1 MSSCGII
8 THYIFSIAFLQ
19 KKKTAHVEVVVFYAE
34 VVMRISPVATSLRLI
49 QQTILPHKKVSLL
62 KSKVYHEVLIDH
74 FKHFLE
80 LIVSL
85 DDAKSTKGPI
95 KLEAD
100 KIKPEPLEPFMP
112 WSKDR

>member
-19 KKKTAHVEVVVFYAE
+19 KKKTAHVEVVAFYAE

-85 DDAKSTKGPI
+85 DDAKST
-95 KLEAD
+95 ASFD
-100 KIKPEPLEPFMP
+100 AVHKIKAN
-112 WSKDR
+112 SKFLFYLSNTVFY